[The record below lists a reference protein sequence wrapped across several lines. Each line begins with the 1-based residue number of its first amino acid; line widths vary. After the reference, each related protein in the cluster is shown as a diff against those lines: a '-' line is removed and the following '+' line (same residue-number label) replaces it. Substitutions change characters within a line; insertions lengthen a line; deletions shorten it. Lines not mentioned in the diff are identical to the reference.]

1 MTKTT
6 SAQFSVKDTG
16 RPLFLIPLSINKRL
30 CRGGVIG
37 AIFANIELQIPKKS
51 FGGNDNSVDFIDNHA
66 EIMCLLLAHSEI
78 ILRDHS
84 P

>member
-1 MTKTT
+1 MSNSHCKG
-6 SAQFSVKDTG
+6 K
-16 RPLFLIPLSINKRL
+16 

-66 EIMCLLLAHSEI
+66 EIMCLLLAQEI